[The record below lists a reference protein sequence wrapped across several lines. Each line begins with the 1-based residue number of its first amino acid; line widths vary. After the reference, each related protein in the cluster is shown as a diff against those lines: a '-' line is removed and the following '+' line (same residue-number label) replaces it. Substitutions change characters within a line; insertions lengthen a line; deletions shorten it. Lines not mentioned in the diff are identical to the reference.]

1 MTIYEKAL
9 EVQPFVQDCRHTI
22 HRWPELGMEEFRTT
36 DFICEKL
43 DEMGIP
49 YRRLEPTGCIA
60 EIKGNQSG
68 KIVALRADID
78 ALQMNEIN
86 DLPFRSERP
95 GYMHGCG
102 HDTHTA
108 MLLGAAKVLN
118 TMREEINGTVR
129 LIFQPSEENGL
140 GSQVV
145 VDQGGM
151 EGVSACF
158 GEHVFGGTGE
168 KVGVVHYKK
177 GGLFPSADTF
187 WIHVHGI
194 GCHGAMPDMG
204 VDATV
209 CAAAIVMNL
218 QSIASREISPLEP
231 VVVTVGSLHSGT
243 AYNIC
248 SGEAEMTGTVR
259 TFSKEHR
266 KTFPDRL
273 RRIVENTARAYR
285 CTAEVEYGC
294 GSSALIND
302 SYVTE
307 IARKAAEKILPDSS
321 LLVEGGG
328 SMGAEDFSLYTE
340 YVPCTFFTI
349 GCGEETFNHNEHFV
363 VDESIFPSGVALHVQ
378 FAIDYLNDQATNT

>member
-9 EVQPFVQDCRHTI
+9 QVQPFVVECRRTI

-36 DFICEKL
+36 DFICAKL

-49 YRRLEPTGCIA
+49 YRRLTPTGCIA
-60 EIKGNQSG
+60 EIRGAQGG
-68 KIVALRADID
+68 KTVALRADID

-86 DLPFRSERP
+86 DLPFRSERE

-102 HDTHTA
+102 HDTHAA
-108 MLLGAAKVLN
+108 MLLGAAKILN
-118 TMREEINGTVR
+118 GMCDELRGTVR

-145 VDQGGM
+145 VDQGGLD
-151 EGVSACF
+151 GVSACF
-158 GEHVFGGTGE
+158 GEHIFGGSGH
-168 KVGVVHYKK
+168 KPGVVFCKS

-187 WIHVHGI
+187 WIHVHGV
-194 GCHGAMPDMG
+194 GCHGAMPSMG

-209 CAAAIVMNL
+209 CAAAIVMDL
-218 QSIASREISPLEP
+218 QSIASREVDPLEP

-259 TFSKEHR
+259 TFNPTLREA
-266 KTFPDRL
+266 FPDKL

-294 GSSALIND
+294 GSAALIND
-302 SYVTE
+302 AQVTG
-307 IARKAAEKILPDSS
+307 IARRAAEKIMPDRT
-321 LLVEGGG
+321 LLINGGG

-340 YVPCTFFTI
+340 YVPCTFVTI

-363 VDESIFPSGVALHVQ
+363 VDESVFPTGVALHVQ
-378 FAIDYLNDQATNT
+378 FAIDFLSADT